1 MPSFSAKSLALLKDC
16 HPDLI
21 KIAQLAI
28 QRIDFSIIE
37 GHRTKE
43 RQKELVK
50 KGASQT
56 MNSKHCEYPARAFDF
71 LPYPF
76 NGWNDL
82 AAFNKVGEVLIQC
95 AKELGIDARRGADWN
110 MNGITTDE
118 KFYDGPHFELMS
130 EQELARYGRKPL
142 SKQQNDTKK

>member
-1 MPSFSAKSLALLKDC
+1 
-16 HPDLI
+16 
-21 KIAQLAI
+21 
-28 QRIDFSIIE
+28 
-37 GHRTKE
+37 
-43 RQKELVK
+43 
-50 KGASQT
+50 